1 MLDLM
6 KKAVLTGIGVASL
19 TKEKVE
25 EIAKDFAEK
34 GKMSEQEGEKFVSDL
49 LKKSEES
56 RQALMAQVEKMV
68 GTAVGSM
75 NLAKVSDIDAVK
87 QELAELRLELEAL
100 KKENMETGTP
110 KG

>member
-1 MLDLM
+1 MLDLI

-34 GKMSEQEGEKFVSDL
+34 GKMSEQEGEKFVADL

-56 RQALMAQVEKMV
+56 RQALMKQVEKMV
-68 GTAVGSM
+68 GSAVDSM

-87 QELAELRLELEAL
+87 QELAELRLEVEAL
-100 KKENMETGTP
+100 KKETSKSE
-110 KG
+110 